1 MEKRDKETICEY
13 AQWWRDLTVEVH
25 PLFLDKKIAT
35 LFANTLKA
43 PYYEHVMNMLND
55 G

>member
-1 MEKRDKETICEY
+1 MMER
-13 AQWWRDLTVEVH
+13 LTVQVH
-25 PLFLDKKIAT
+25 PLFLDKKMAT

-55 G
+55 AEI